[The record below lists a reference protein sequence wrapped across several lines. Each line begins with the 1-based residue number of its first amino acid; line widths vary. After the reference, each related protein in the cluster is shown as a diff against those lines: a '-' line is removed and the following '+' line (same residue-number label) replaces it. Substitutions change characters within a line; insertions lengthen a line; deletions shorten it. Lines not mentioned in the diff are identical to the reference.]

1 MFVDGYHEA
10 FYQALIDLL
19 NAHPDLCLFIKL
31 KRPTSSQWHNF
42 PKPQLELLDEASDF
56 VRAGRVV
63 VIHQDTDPYLP
74 IAACDAA
81 LGMPYTSPVLAAVSQ
96 GKPGAYFDPLG
107 LARFPSEHT
116 YNSMTISSSAVLT
129 QRIGEWLAGTNSSN
143 TEELRR
149 LIPVAEADFDLRAA
163 IQSR

>member
-1 MFVDGYHEA
+1 
-10 FYQALIDLL
+10 
-19 NAHPDLCLFIKL
+19 
-31 KRPTSSQWHNF
+31 
-42 PKPQLELLDEASDF
+42 
-56 VRAGRVV
+56 
-63 VIHQDTDPYLP
+63 
-74 IAACDAA
+74 
-81 LGMPYTSPVLAAVSQ
+81 VLAAVSQ